1 MTAAADLPGP
11 PDAPRFGGVTAPR
24 PRSSLVLAYD
34 LHTPG
39 AEAAARAVLPRLSAD
54 DRERVAR
61 LRRPG
66 DRTRSVLARWLALRG
81 AARLLGT
88 PWTGLRLARDPR
100 GRPYVVGRPR
110 LSLSL
115 AHSGRYA
122 VAAVVH
128 GGRVGVDVEEVSRV
142 AALPDS
148 AYLTPAEISALPPAP
163 HGTESRAALWAL
175 KEAATKLTGEGL
187 RAGVRR
193 VGFRYREATRGPTVA
208 QTSYTPGV
216 FTAHR
221 LPGGYVCAVGLD
233 RGPEAGEQA
242 EEMTERS
249 AYVMHLTRPIQE
261 HRTPDP
267 GGPLAEADDAV
278 APERPE
284 LDEEENDPHIWL
296 SVN

>member
-1 MTAAADLPGP
+1 MNTP
-11 PDAPRFGGVTAPR
+11 PR
-24 PRSSLVLAYD
+24 PPSPLVLAYD

-61 LRRPG
+61 LRRPD
-66 DRTRSVLARWLALRG
+66 DRTRSVLARWLALQG
-81 AARLLGT
+81 AARLLDT
-88 PWTGLRLARDPR
+88 PWTGLRLTRDPR

-122 VAAVVH
+122 MAAVAH
-128 GGRVGVDVEEVSRV
+128 GGRVGVDVEAISRV

-163 HGTESRAALWAL
+163 HGIESRAALWAL

-187 RAGVRR
+187 RAGMRH
-193 VGFRYREATRGPTVA
+193 VGFRRREGMRGPIVA
-208 QTSYTPGV
+208 QTPYTPGV

-233 RGPEAGEQA
+233 MGPQT
-242 EEMTERS
+242 EETEETERS

-261 HRTPDP
+261 HRTPNP
-267 GGPLAEADDAV
+267 GGAPAEDDDPV
-278 APERPE
+278 VPGRPE
-284 LDEEENDPHIWL
+284 QDEEETEPHIWL

>member
-1 MTAAADLPGP
+1 MTATTTPPLP
-11 PDAPRFGGVTAPR
+11 PDI
-24 PRSSLVLAYD
+24 LVLAYD

-39 AEAAARAVLPRLSAD
+39 AEVAARAVLPRLSVD
-54 DRERVAR
+54 DRERIAR

-66 DRTRSVLARWLALRG
+66 DRTRSVLARWLALQG

-88 PWTGLRLARDPR
+88 PWTGLRLTRDPR
-100 GRPYVVGRPR
+100 GRPYVAGRPR

-122 VAAVVH
+122 VAAVAY

-163 HGTESRAALWAL
+163 HGAESRAALWAL

-187 RAGVRR
+187 RAGMRR
-193 VGFRYREATRGPTVA
+193 VGFRRREGARGPMVA

-233 RGPEAGEQA
+233 TGPVAGEQA
-242 EEMTERS
+242 EERAERS
-249 AYVMHLTRPIQE
+249 TYAMHLTRPIQE
-261 HRTPDP
+261 HRTPNP
-267 GGPLAEADDAV
+267 GGPPAEADDAV

-284 LDEEENDPHIWL
+284 RDEEETDPHIWL